1 MKRAVADTPTMDK
14 ILDVAERLVQT
25 RGFNG
30 FSYADVA
37 QTLGIRK
44 PSIHHHF
51 ASKSALG
58 ERLVARYTERFMD
71 ALASIK
77 GGTASARLRRYAALY
92 RKVLQDSD
100 GERMCLCGMM
110 AAEIGTLPHG
120 LRKRI
125 QQFFDR
131 NEEWL
136 AGLFDSGRRSGQLQF
151 RDTPRDAA
159 RRTVSSLEGA
169 MLVSRAQQDPAR
181 FDRHVAG
188 LLADLKP

>member
-1 MKRAVADTPTMDK
+1 MKRVATDNPTQDK
-14 ILDVAERLVQT
+14 ILDVAERLVQM

-37 QTLGIRK
+37 DTLGIRK

-51 ASKSALG
+51 PSKSKLG
-58 ERLVARYTERFMD
+58 ERLVARYTERFME
-71 ALASIK
+71 ALAGIR
-77 GGTASARLRRYAALY
+77 GGSATARLRRYAELY
-92 RKVLQDSD
+92 RKVLRDSD

-110 AAEIGTLPHG
+110 AAEVGTLPHG
-120 LRKRI
+120 VRKRI
-125 QQFFDR
+125 QEFFDR

-136 AGLFDSGRRSGQLQF
+136 ADLLDTGRRAGQLQF
-151 RDTPRDAA
+151 RDAPRDAA

-169 MLVSRAQQDPAR
+169 MLVARAHQDPAR
-181 FDRHVAG
+181 FERHIAG